1 MFGITNF
8 TAFVIAG
15 ILLNLTP
22 GSDTMYVLG
31 RSISEGKKAG
41 IMSVFGISIGCLVH
55 TVLAAFGLSFII
67 AQSDLAFNIIKYA
80 GAIYLCF
87 LGVRMIQKK
96 TGVEVEIG
104 TTQRKKYWRIF
115 FSGIFTNVLNPK
127 VALFFLAFLPQ
138 FVKSSQVNSP
148 LPFLILGLTFI
159 VTGTIWCL
167 ILVLFSSLMAE
178 RLKRNNKLKNW
189 LEKIA
194 GSVFIALGLKLAFQ
208 TKE

>member
-31 RSISEGKKAG
+31 RSISQGKKAG
-41 IMSVFGISIGCLVH
+41 IMSVFGISTGCLVH

-67 AQSDLAFNIIKYA
+67 AQSDLVFNIIKYA

-87 LGVRMIQKK
+87 LGVRMIQKQ

-104 TTQRKKYWRIF
+104 TSQRKKYWRIF